1 MSKLIVKSI
10 SSIMVINGL
19 GHSGMYSTA
28 GESLENSKK
37 KDFILSFLKNADTG
51 INDIESTKDNLP

>member
-1 MSKLIVKSI
+1 
-10 SSIMVINGL
+10 MVINGL

-28 GESLENSKK
+28 RESLENSKK